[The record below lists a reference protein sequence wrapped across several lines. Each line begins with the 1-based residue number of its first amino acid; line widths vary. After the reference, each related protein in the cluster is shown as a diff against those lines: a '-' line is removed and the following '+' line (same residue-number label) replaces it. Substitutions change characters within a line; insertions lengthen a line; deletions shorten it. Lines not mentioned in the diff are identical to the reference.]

1 MDAKI
6 DITPP
11 SKSDS
16 KDDSTRKELL
26 WEAREESLIIKWKN
40 EMLIKKNHHNKKGIR
55 LKKFYR
61 IFGIP
66 ACCIPIIV
74 SGLTNELKDFP
85 EILSYLMI
93 ATGIIT
99 TMMTFFN
106 FSKTSQLHF
115 EFENRYAMLVK
126 NIEKEMQKPKK
137 SRIACDVYVENIYLQ
152 YCYLDSS
159 APT

>member
-1 MDAKI
+1 METKI
-6 DITPP
+6 EITPP
-11 SKSDS
+11 SKSNS

-26 WEAREESLIIKWKN
+26 WESREENLILKWGN
-40 EMLIKKNHHNKKGIR
+40 EMKEKEKYHKRKGIR
-55 LKKFYR
+55 LKKLYR
-61 IFGIP
+61 LFGIP

-93 ATGIIT
+93 TTGIIT

-115 EFENRYAMLVK
+115 EFENRYAMLIK
-126 NIEKEMQKPKK
+126 NIEKEMQRPKK

-159 APT
+159 APV